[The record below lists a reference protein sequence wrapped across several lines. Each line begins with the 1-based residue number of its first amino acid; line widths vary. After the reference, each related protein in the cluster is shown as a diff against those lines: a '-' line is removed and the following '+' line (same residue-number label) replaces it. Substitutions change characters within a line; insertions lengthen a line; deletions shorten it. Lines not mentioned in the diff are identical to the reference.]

1 MKIEKRKE
9 MVLAMERIV
18 RSVNNEDF
26 IERWLMLGVADG
38 DIKSF
43 DVHEVDENY
52 IDDKTI
58 SEMMG
63 LFLSIMNDARKD
75 GGLYVDGIV
84 SV

>member
-9 MVLAMERIV
+9 MVLAMEKIV

-26 IERWLMLGVADG
+26 IDRWLMLGVADG

-43 DVHEVDENY
+43 DVQEVDKCY
-52 IDDKTI
+52 VDDKTL

-75 GGLYVDGIV
+75 GGLYIDGVV